1 MTDGDTTEGGA
12 VEGGAVDGGDAW
24 RGRVIDA
31 HGHLGSWFNFA
42 IPDPSTAGL
51 LSVMDRAGVAT
62 MCVSH
67 LLGVGP
73 DARAGNALLLAEL
86 ARRPGRLL
94 GYAVYDP
101 HDRQAPA
108 RLAELLDEPAV
119 IGVKLHPD
127 THQYPL
133 DGPAYAPAFALAA
146 DRGRLVLSHGEHGS
160 AWSDPERFATVA
172 ARHPGV
178 PLLMGHAGLW
188 PAGFDAAARVADRC
202 PNVVLEICGSRM
214 TARHLARLVATAGAD
229 RMVFGSD
236 ALFLD
241 LRVGLGRVVLAPIAP
256 ADRDLLLFGTM
267 TRLLKGTR

>member
-1 MTDGDTTEGGA
+1 VSGP
-12 VEGGAVDGGDAW
+12 DAW
-24 RGRVIDA
+24 RGKVIDA
-31 HGHLGSWFNFA
+31 HGHLGGWFNFA
-42 IPDPSTAGL
+42 IADTSTESLVA
-51 LSVMDRAGVAT
+51 VMDRCGVAT

-86 ARRPGRLL
+86 ARWPGRFL

-101 HDRQAPA
+101 HDPEAPG
-108 RLAELLDEPAV
+108 RLSDLLDEPGV

-127 THQYPL
+127 THEHRL
-133 DGPAYAPAFALAA
+133 DGPGYEPAFALAA
-146 DRGRLVLSHGEHGS
+146 ASGAIVLSHGEYGS
-160 AWSDPERFATVA
+160 PWSDPARFATVA
-172 ARHPGV
+172 GRHPTV

-188 PAGFDAAARVADRC
+188 PSGFAAAADVAERR

-214 TARHLARLVATAGAD
+214 TARHLARLVSAVGAD

-241 LRVGLGRVVLAPIAP
+241 LRVGLGRVVLAPLDP

-267 TRLLKGTR
+267 TRLLEGAR